1 MGLTKFVAAVREAR
15 RQTKQTLQ
23 TMAATLGTSPAFLSA
38 IETGR
43 SKVPMDFVKKV
54 EDFFENLGQPI
65 DGLKQKAM
73 VSNENVSLSG
83 LSLQQQML
91 VAGFAS
97 SDFSK
102 EQLDKFAELL
112 RTIHHK
118 DSQKEG
124 DDAAN

>member
-1 MGLTKFVAAVREAR
+1 MGLTQFGAAVREAR

-23 TMAATLGTSPAFLSA
+23 TMATALGTSPAFLSA

-43 SKVPMDFVKKV
+43 SKVPMDFVEKV
-54 EDFFENLGQPI
+54 EDFFKNLNQPVA
-65 DGLKQKAM
+65 DLKQKAM

-97 SDFSK
+97 SEFSK
-102 EQLDKFAELL
+102 EQLEKFAELL
-112 RTIHHK
+112 RTIHK
-118 DSQKEG
+118 DPQKE
-124 DDAAN
+124 DENV

>member
-1 MGLTKFVAAVREAR
+1 MGLTTFGETVRAAR
-15 RQTKQTLQ
+15 RQTKQTLK
-23 TMAATLGTSPAFLSA
+23 TMADTLGTSPAFLSA

-43 SKVPMDFVKKV
+43 SKVPMDFVEKI
-54 EDFFENLGQPI
+54 EDFFQNLGYPVH
-65 DGLKQKAM
+65 DLKQKAM

-102 EQLDKFAELL
+102 EQLERFAELL
-112 RTIHHK
+112 RSIH
-118 DSQKEG
+118 QR
-124 DDAAN
+124 

>member
-1 MGLTKFVAAVREAR
+1 MGLTKFGEAVREAR

-23 TMAATLGTSPAFLSA
+23 TMAAKLGTSPAFLSA

-43 SKVPMDFVKKV
+43 SKVPMDFVEKV
-54 EDFFENLGQPI
+54 EGFFEDLGQPVN
-65 DGLKQKAM
+65 DLKQKAM

-83 LSLQQQML
+83 LNLQQQML

-124 DDAAN
+124 DDAAD

>member
-1 MGLTKFVAAVREAR
+1 MGLTTFGETVRAAR
-15 RQTKQTLQ
+15 RQTKQTLK
-23 TMAATLGTSPAFLSA
+23 TMADTLGTSPAFLSA

-43 SKVPMDFVKKV
+43 SKVPMDFVEKI
-54 EDFFENLGQPI
+54 ENFFKNLDHPVH
-65 DGLKQKAM
+65 DLKQKAM

-102 EQLDKFAELL
+102 EQLERFAELL
-112 RTIHHK
+112 RSIH
-118 DSQKEG
+118 QKESLKE
-124 DDAAN
+124 N

>member
-1 MGLTKFVAAVREAR
+1 MGLTTFGETVRSAR
-15 RQTKQTLQ
+15 RQTKQTLK
-23 TMAATLGTSPAFLSA
+23 TMADTLGTSPAFLSA

-43 SKVPMDFVKKV
+43 SKVPMDFVEKI
-54 EDFFENLGQPI
+54 ENFFKSLDHPVH
-65 DGLKQKAM
+65 DLKQKAM

-102 EQLDKFAELL
+102 EQLERFAELL
-112 RTIHHK
+112 RSIH
-118 DSQKEG
+118 QKESREE
-124 DDAAN
+124 D

>member
-1 MGLTKFVAAVREAR
+1 MGLTTFGETVRAAR
-15 RQTKQTLQ
+15 RQTKQTLK
-23 TMAATLGTSPAFLSA
+23 TMADTLGTSPAFLSA

-43 SKVPMDFVKKV
+43 SKVPMDFVERI
-54 EDFFENLGQPI
+54 EDFFQSLGYPVH
-65 DGLKQKAM
+65 DLKQKAM

-102 EQLDKFAELL
+102 EQLERFAELL
-112 RTIHHK
+112 RSIH
-118 DSQKEG
+118 QR
-124 DDAAN
+124 